1 MYNYES
7 RFSDIRRS
15 VGDRYYPAYGYFG
28 RYDMYDTERYVEPKP
43 KSNAQLARDQFETR
57 WKK

>member
-1 MYNYES
+1 MYNFES
-7 RFSDIRRS
+7 RFSDMRRGS
-15 VGDRYYPAYGYFG
+15 AEYYPAYGYFG
-28 RYDMYDTERYVEPKP
+28 RYEMYDTERYVEPKP